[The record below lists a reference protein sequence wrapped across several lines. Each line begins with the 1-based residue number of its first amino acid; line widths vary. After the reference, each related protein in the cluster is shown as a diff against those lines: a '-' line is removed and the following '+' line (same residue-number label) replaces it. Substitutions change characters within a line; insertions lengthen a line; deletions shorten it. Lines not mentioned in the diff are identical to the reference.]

1 VAGDGFLPSPCARC
15 YATLCSSGTERVRNK
30 WSVFVVA
37 RKRDV
42 VTYMPFAAHIESSQ
56 AAIV

>member
-1 VAGDGFLPSPCARC
+1 MAFPSPYAGC